1 MLRMTNPHQDGK
13 RGSEKR
19 NRPLRVRTRKSL
31 TKKDV
36 FERVVAITHVLL
48 ANILGDSSPIKEVAK
63 VIANVA
69 GARSTVN
76 AVARRNRKGPKAP
89 AIRYHS
95 RKLKG
100 KGSIIEKYANKL
112 LIEQARKVLKKGVR
126 YEFVIDNNDKETYIK
141 TEHKYIVKSKAKNGT
156 NKFVSHATL
165 YAIVRKKRVTLSF
178 VRVVKGMPRVT
189 IIEEFVSV
197 LQNEG
202 YSIKRLYLDRG
213 FYSVAI
219 IQFLKSN
226 NINTILAMPLRGEK
240 KGLKSRLHG
249 KRSHWIMNHVARTT
263 TMGKANAVMHPVAA
277 IATYQKGRR
286 KKNGVRWY
294 VYAVIGD
301 RLSLPRIRQVYRG
314 RFGIETSYRIKNQA
328 LGWTTSPLPE
338 IRTLYFAVS
347 LLLQNE
353 WVCVNWFY
361 FRERRRG
368 RPSGKPLFPFQDF
381 LELLLE
387 GCKAAL
393 GGFDRVRILEW
404 RDGGP
409 FGYDGGDTLRR

>member
-1 MLRMTNPHQDGK
+1 MRRTSSHKDGK
-13 RGSEKR
+13 AGSKDGV
-19 NRPLRVRTRKSL
+19 RPSTARSRKSI

-36 FERVVAITHVLL
+36 FERVAVITHMLL
-48 ANILGDSSPIKEVAK
+48 ANILGDSSPLKEVAN

-76 AVARRNRKGPKAP
+76 AVARRNRNGPKAP

-95 RKLKG
+95 RKLKNNG
-100 KGSIIEKYANKL
+100 ATIEKQANRL
-112 LIEQARKVLKKGVR
+112 LLEQARKVLKKGVR

-141 TEHKYIVKSKAKNGT
+141 KEHEYIVKSKAKNGT

-178 VRVVKGMPRVT
+178 LRVVKGMPRVT
-189 IIEEFVSV
+189 IIETLVNV
-197 LQNEG
+197 LQKEG
-202 YSIKRLYLDRG
+202 YCIKRLYLDRG

-219 IQFLKSN
+219 IQFLLAH
-226 NINTILAMPLRGEK
+226 NINTILAMPLRGDK
-240 KGLKSRLHG
+240 NGLKSKLRG
-249 KRSHWIMNHVARTT
+249 KKSHWIFDHLAATT
-263 TMGKANAVMHPVAA
+263 STGKVNAVMHPVAA

-301 RLSLPRIRQVYRG
+301 RLSLPRIREVYRG

-353 WVCVNWFY
+353 WVSVNWFY
-361 FRERRRG
+361 FRARKRG

-387 GCKAAL
+387 GCKTAL
-393 GGFDRVRILEW
+393 GGFDRVRIIEW

-409 FGYDGGDTLRR
+409 FSYARGGT